1 MKIYSQVIRGH
12 DKNLYCQ
19 SNMQTVNLSEFN
31 VSNFY
36 CSRLPPE
43 IDGVGDYALSLAR
56 QLRLDF
62 GIEMHFI
69 VCDPTWAGATEIED
83 FRLTK

>member
-1 MKIYSQVIRGH
+1 MLAISIVP
-12 DKNLYCQ
+12 
-19 SNMQTVNLSEFN
+19 
-31 VSNFY
+31 
-36 CSRLPPE
+36 LPPE
-43 IDGVGDYALSLAR
+43 IDGGDYALSLAR

>member
-19 SNMQTVNLSEFN
+19 SNMQTVNLNLMLAISI
-31 VSNFY
+31 VP
-36 CSRLPPE
+36 RLPE
-43 IDGVGDYALSLAR
+43 IDGGDYALSLAR

-69 VCDPTWAGATEIED
+69 VYDPTWAGATED